1 MKMSTTQ
8 VLIHLPDQLVR
19 RCKRHISL
27 RQRSRFIQ
35 RLLEDALPLEV
46 GGDDNPL
53 YQAALALEKEHE
65 LASEM
70 AEWRLPRSRTA
81 LAMARTP
88 VSDPW
93 RRSSARE
100 SPGDIW
106 WVNLDPGSGRRDPQ
120 NAPGCG
126 GDGEH
131 PRGSRQ
137 HCSSQP

>member
-8 VLIHLPDQLVR
+8 MLIHLPDQLVR

-35 RLLEDALPLEV
+35 RLLEDALPPEV

-70 AEWRLPRSRTA
+70 PEWKAATIEDGL
-81 LAMARTP
+81 
-88 VSDPW
+88 
-93 RRSSARE
+93 
-100 SPGDIW
+100 
-106 WVNLDPGSGRRDPQ
+106 
-120 NAPGCG
+120 
-126 GDGEH
+126 GDGKNA
-131 PRGSRQ
+131 SR
-137 HCSSQP
+137 